1 MRERARVRT
10 REEENSHSLGKL
22 RQERITVPRGDGL
35 LNRAVELLKEH
46 APRKATLEITFAG
59 EEGHGS
65 GVTAEFYSLI
75 SEALQDPT
83 LALWISEGQGGAL
96 FPAPAPQDL
105 ALLDSRLPYYRLVG
119 TLLGKALLDG
129 RLLTLPLSEALFK
142 LITGKALTSS
152 DLASIAPSRARHL
165 ASLAAA
171 PETAPDYSL
180 TFEYAPPD
188 LRHGFASCDI
198 VLDGSSKEVTRDN
211 VEEYISAMA
220 NFMLGCGI
228 ERQLEAIRAGLAAVM
243 PITALRVL
251 TASELRARVVG
262 ETGVE
267 WTLQDLRDN
276 VEARH
281 GYTESSQPFV
291 LLLAILAELP
301 EPRRRD
307 FLRFSTGVGGLPCGG
322 LRQLDPKLTV
332 VRKVCEDPDK
342 HFPSA
347 NTCFH
352 FLKLPEYSTRE
363 RLEEQLLTALNEGMD
378 GFFFN

>member
-22 RQERITVPRGDGL
+22 KQERITVPRGEGL
-35 LNRAVELLKEH
+35 LNRALELLREH
-46 APRKATLEITFAG
+46 APRKATLEITFVG

-83 LALWISEGQGGAL
+83 LALWISEGPSGAL

-105 ALLDSRLPYYRLVG
+105 PAVDARLQYYGLVG
-119 TLLGKALLDG
+119 ILLGKALLDG

-142 LITGKALTSS
+142 LITGKVLSPP
-152 DLASIAPSRARHL
+152 DLALIAPSRARHL
-165 ASLAAA
+165 SALVSA
-171 PETAPDYSL
+171 PETAADFAL
-180 TFEYAPPD
+180 TFEFAPPD
-188 LRHGFASCDI
+188 VGHGFTSHEL
-198 VLDGSSKEVTRDN
+198 VPSGSAKEVLPEN
-211 VEEYISAMA
+211 VHEYVDAMTE
-220 NFMLGCGI
+220 FMLARGVA
-228 ERQLEAIRAGLAAVM
+228 RQVNAIFVGLSSVM
-243 PITALRVL
+243 PLSALRVL
-251 TASELRARVVG
+251 TAAELRARVVG
-262 ETGVE
+262 ETKVE
-267 WTLQDLRDN
+267 WSLEDLQDN

-281 GYTESSQPFV
+281 GYTESSPPFV
-291 LLLAILAELP
+291 LLLEVLSSLP

-332 VRKVCEDPDK
+332 VRKVCEDPDN
-342 HFPSA
+342 HYPSA

-352 FLKLPEYSTRE
+352 FLKLPEYSSRQ
-363 RLEEQLLTALNEGMD
+363 RLEEQLLTALNAGMD

>member
-1 MRERARVRT
+1 M
-10 REEENSHSLGKL
+10 
-22 RQERITVPRGDGL
+22 PRGEGL
-35 LNRAVELLKEH
+35 LNRAMELLNEH
-46 APRKATLEITFAG
+46 APRKATLEINFAG

-65 GVTAEFYSLI
+65 GVTAEFYSLV
-75 SEALQDPT
+75 SEALQDPA
-83 LALWISEGQGGAL
+83 LALWLCEGPGGAL

-105 ALLDSRLPYYRLVG
+105 DALDTRLPYYRLVG
-119 TLLGKALLDG
+119 ILLGKALLDG

-142 LITGKALTSS
+142 LITGKALSS
-152 DLASIAPSRARHL
+152 ADLVLIDPTRARHF
-165 ASLAAA
+165 ATLAAA
-171 PETAPDYSL
+171 PDSIADCGL

-188 LRHGFASCDI
+188 IRHGFLSHEL
-198 VLDGSSKEVTRDN
+198 VPKGSAKEVVREN
-211 VEEYISAMA
+211 ISEYMESMMDFILASGVA
-220 NFMLGCGI
+220 
-228 ERQLEAIRAGLAAVM
+228 RQVEAIRAGLSRVM
-243 PITALRVL
+243 PLGALKVL
-251 TASELRARVVG
+251 TAAELRSRVVG
-262 ETGVE
+262 ETRVD

-281 GYTESSQPFV
+281 GYTESSPLFM
-291 LLLAILAELP
+291 LFLETLADLP

-352 FLKLPEYSTRE
+352 FLKLPEYSSRQ
-363 RLEEQLLTALNEGMD
+363 RLEEQLLTALSAGMD